1 MDFSDIKEQAKKI
14 EHVHDFIKIKNIENK
29 RRLFHSIL
37 KISGNIKLKKSFL
50 HIFWNEL
57 FDDFFSRN
65 EKKSIVAQFSELID
79 QYI

>member
-14 EHVHDFIKIKNIENK
+14 EHVHDFIKIKNKI
-29 RRLFHSIL
+29 RLFHSIL
-37 KISGNIKLKKSFL
+37 KISGNIKLKESFL
-50 HIFWNEL
+50 HILWNEL

-65 EKKSIVAQFSELID
+65 EKKSIVAQFSKLID